1 MAYDSL
7 RDFIAHLESKGR
19 LGRVQAPV
27 SPDLEMTEIQTRLL
41 AEGGAAA
48 TRARY

>member
-1 MAYDSL
+1 MSFDS
-7 RDFIAHLESKGR
+7 
-19 LGRVQAPV
+19 RVRPDDPV
-27 SPDLEMTEIQTRLL
+27 LISAIERLL